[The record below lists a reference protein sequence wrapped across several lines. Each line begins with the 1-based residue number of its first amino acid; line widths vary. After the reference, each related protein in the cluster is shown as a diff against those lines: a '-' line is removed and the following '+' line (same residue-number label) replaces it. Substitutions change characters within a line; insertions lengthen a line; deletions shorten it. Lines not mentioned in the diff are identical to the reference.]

1 MNQSLES
8 LYNDHFNELTDN
20 EKNIFSY
27 IFKNY
32 HLINDMSIQEIAE
45 NVFTS
50 KSSVLR
56 FTQKIGFSGYS
67 EFKYF
72 LNQVYSRPK
81 PSVVPQEDC
90 FLEDILATK
99 KLFDQNHL
107 EPVLS
112 SLERASR
119 IFVYGTGWGQRN
131 VLNDLKRKF
140 ILCDRFVIEVTAR
153 RELGMTAKVIQPEDV
168 LIVVSLSGD
177 ISNVSKQLQLFQAR
191 GVTVIGITQL
201 QKSLLASIAD
211 HTLYF
216 QTTSYPVREE
226 IMVSFLPIYYVVDL
240 LVRHFLAYIGKI
252 EAKDDEL

>member
-1 MNQSLES
+1 MNRSLES
-8 LYNDHFNELTDN
+8 LYNDYFAELTDN
-20 EKNIFSY
+20 EKDIFDY
-27 IFKNY
+27 ILRND
-32 HLINDMSIQEIAE
+32 HLVSDMSIQELAD

-72 LNQVYSRPK
+72 LNQLHDQVK
-81 PSVVPQEDC
+81 PTKIPQEDH
-90 FLEDILATK
+90 FLDDVLATK
-99 KLFDQNHL
+99 KLFDQTHL
-107 EPVLS
+107 EPLLN
-112 SLERASR
+112 SLQRAPR

-131 VLNDLKRKF
+131 VLNDLKRNF

-153 RELGMTAKVIQPEDV
+153 RELGMTAKIIQPEDV

-177 ISNVSKQLQLFQAR
+177 VSNVSKQLQLFQAR

-216 QTTSYPVREE
+216 QTTSYPVGEE

-240 LVRHFLAYIGKI
+240 LVRHFLVRIGKI
-252 EAKDDEL
+252 EAEE